1 MAIGAVLASI
11 RAIFHLVH
19 ALAYGR
25 APERAVSLQAL
36 VTLAAGGAA
45 AGALF
50 TALRPLRRRAA
61 WGQYLSWILTVYA
74 LLAVVV
80 GVGVWQGDD
89 PDLLRE
95 PAVLAFLLGSGAAA
109 GAFCARLE
117 RRWATRD
124 VAAGRG
130 LSPQE
135 RERRDR
141 FDAASWFFVAV
152 FIVLNLVTRG
162 SVDTIPFTI
171 MMVSFLGFLVTK
183 SIATSPSSIPRTLL
197 ALLAVGA
204 GLAAGT
210 WVLVGVKVTESGR
223 ATGFW
228 FGIPFLVL
236 CGLVGVGCLV
246 GAAALVRD

>member
-11 RAIFHLVH
+11 KAIFHLPQ
-19 ALAYGR
+19 ALAYGSSL
-25 APERAVSLQAL
+25 ERAFSLQAL
-36 VTLAAGGAA
+36 FTLAAGGAA

-50 TALRPLRRRAA
+50 TGLGPLRRHAA
-61 WGQYLSWILTVYA
+61 WGQYLGWILTVYA

-80 GVGVWQGDD
+80 GFGVWQGDD

-95 PAVLAFLLGSGAAA
+95 PAILAFLLGSGAAL

-117 RRWATRD
+117 RRWAAGD

-130 LSPQE
+130 LSSQE

-141 FDAASWFFVAV
+141 FDMASWFFVAV
-152 FIVLNLVTRG
+152 FMVLNLVTRG
-162 SVDTIPFTI
+162 SVNTVPFTI

-183 SIATSPSSIPRTLL
+183 SIATSPSSISRTLA
-197 ALLAVGA
+197 ALLAVGTS
-204 GLAAGT
+204 LAAGT
-210 WVLVGVKVTESGR
+210 WILVGLKVAESGR

-236 CGLVGVGCLV
+236 CGLVGLGCLV
-246 GAAALVRD
+246 GAAVLVRR